1 MQVLYGQP
9 YDAGGKIALSGKVD
23 PDLLGRLRRDE
34 TLTRLLPTS
43 FDRKEVFEL
52 ANRHQLLATMGQVN
66 KEGVVATVSEL
77 TAITIADAISS
88 MGNGATPDRL
98 LVCGGGVFNDY
109 ILSRLK
115 QRFGDQRV
123 VSTADYGSDPEY
135 VEAEAFAYLANLTIE
150 AEVAN
155 IPAVTGASRQSVLGK
170 ISQP

>member
-1 MQVLYGQP
+1 M
-9 YDAGGKIALSGKVD
+9 S
-23 PDLLGRLRRDE
+23 
-34 TLTRLLPTS
+34 
-43 FDRKEVFEL
+43 
-52 ANRHQLLATMGQVN
+52 
-66 KEGVVATVSEL
+66 
-77 TAITIADAISS
+77 
-88 MGNGATPDRL
+88 NGAAPDRL

-135 VEAEAFAYLANLTIE
+135 VEAEAFAYLANLAIE
-150 AEVAN
+150 AEAAN